1 MCRYLHVASA
11 LLSFPHSFLLHHVEC
26 NQSIVIK
33 NGILKCLLCLGRNM
47 NKTCSLTTFS
57 ISPHPKPLTAPCSQS
72 LTVYFCVYK
81 ETAKNLFLR
90 QKWFSYFP
98 VKYLML
104 LKQDKFTWKAKLL
117 SLSFLSLRENCSF
130 LF

>member
-1 MCRYLHVASA
+1 MNVYRYLHVACVR
-11 LLSFPHSFLLHHVEC
+11 LSFPHSFLLHHVEC

-72 LTVYFCVYK
+72 LTVYFVFTQK
-81 ETAKNLFLR
+81 LQRIFFLDI
-90 QKWFSYFP
+90 SYFP
-98 VKYLML
+98 VKINL
-104 LKQDKFTWKAKLL
+104 LEKQSCLALV
-117 SLSFLSLRENCSF
+117 FLPFGKIVCSC
-130 LF
+130 LKS